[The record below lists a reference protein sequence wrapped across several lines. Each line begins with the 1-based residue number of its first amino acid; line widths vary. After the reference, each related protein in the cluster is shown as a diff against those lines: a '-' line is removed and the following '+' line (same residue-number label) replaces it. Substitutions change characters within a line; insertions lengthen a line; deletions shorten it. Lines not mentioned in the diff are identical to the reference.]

1 VCEVPKKRSQEGTKG
16 EKSREQEGAK
26 TCLDLKPKKARYVLL
41 DLEGFKTYG
50 YILPYFFAY
59 VATKYYLN
67 KPLEAVDPDDLQ
79 AILDK
84 FCSYVKDRKDED
96 YDKPPFMVQST
107 DKIFGNLCLTPRA
120 LCEVVREA
128 IKEREVKPI
137 KVYGTILP
145 ETGEHLKLMF
155 PKLEEYER
163 RENLAIAPDLLALA
177 VIGAH
182 ISTANKQDKQV
193 KNERHYVFVDLIQEF
208 RVDLKS
214 LNDRAKSLMSRLIEG
229 DGSEVAIRV
238 GIASIVADKA
248 LRCLSDGS
256 RAVFYHVIVA
266 RSTRERKRRRK
277 TTKEKIM
284 LKSFNQYDVTNLAL
298 DIAELN
304 ISGPLAKLIELY
316 PKKGLQDSYSEARKL
331 RRLIEAACKAIYTWH
346 ATRRFVGMHSEN
358 LEELYSVLRALS
370 VVARDRDELKE
381 LDEFVSKH
389 IEEPITLSEILT
401 EFSERMRVP

>member
-1 VCEVPKKRSQEGTKG
+1 VPKKRSQEGTKG

-84 FCSYVKDRKDED
+84 FCSYVKDRED

-163 RENLAIAPDLLALA
+163 RMNLAIALDLLALA

-182 ISTANKQDKQV
+182 ISTAKQV
-193 KNERHYVFVDLIQEF
+193 ENERHYVFVDLIQEF
-208 RVDLKS
+208 RIDLKS
-214 LNDRAKSLMSRLIEG
+214 LNNRAKSLMSKLIEG
-229 DGSEVAIRV
+229 NSSEVAIRV

-248 LRCLSDGS
+248 LRYLSDRS
-256 RAVFYHVIVA
+256 RAVFYHIIVQL
-266 RSTRERKRRRK
+266 TQKV
-277 TTKEKIM
+277 M

-316 PKKGLQDSYSEARKL
+316 PRKGLQDSYSEARKL

-346 ATRRFVGMHSEN
+346 ATRRFVGMRGEN